1 MADQLTVPPI
11 FSGNFAFFFD
21 LDGTLAD
28 IKPHPDQVAI
38 PARVRDQLHQLAEL
52 NQGAVALVS
61 GRSMRELDA
70 LASPYRFPLAGV
82 HGAERRDSNG
92 EHHVVTLP
100 SELVKQ
106 IELELIAGLDGLE
119 GTELEAKGMAF
130 ALHYRQAMHHEDAI
144 YALAQ
149 ALEAKHDELALQPGK
164 CVVELKPR
172 GISKGAAIDAF
183 MQETPFAG
191 RTPVFLGDDL
201 TDEQG
206 FKVVNRAGG
215 VSIKVGLGDTQAQ
228 WRLDGVSAVHQW
240 LEQMIDHHLQQ
251 EKLALTNRRDGYE
264 SLSRS
269 I

>member
-1 MADQLTVPPI
+1 
-11 FSGNFAFFFD
+11 
-21 LDGTLAD
+21 
-28 IKPHPDQVAI
+28 
-38 PARVRDQLHQLAEL
+38 
-52 NQGAVALVS
+52 
-61 GRSMRELDA
+61 
-70 LASPYRFPLAGV
+70 
-82 HGAERRDSNG
+82 
-92 EHHVVTLP
+92 VVTLP
-100 SELVKQ
+100 PELVKQ

-130 ALHYRQAMHHEDAI
+130 ALHYRQAMHHEDGI

-206 FKVVNRAGG
+206 FKVVNRVGG